1 MIKEPLL
8 DQCVPNGGCG
18 AALGGPRSCS
28 GLTRVAG
35 RAVPLGAWGDP
46 KRGRT
51 RGGGGLVLGV
61 AEQLIPSFSPQ
72 EGGEGRQRGGAEQGG
87 LPAESA
93 PSHG

>member
-1 MIKEPLL
+1 M
-8 DQCVPNGGCG
+8 PNVGCD
-18 AALGGPRSCS
+18 AASGGPRSCS
-28 GLTRVAG
+28 GLTRIVG
-35 RAVPLGAWGDP
+35 RAVPLAARGDP

-72 EGGEGRQRGGAEQGG
+72 EGGEGQQRGGAEQGG
-87 LPAESA
+87 LPAESV